1 MKKVKI
7 IKEATWGI
15 FGQLLSACLTLAG
28 IRVITE
34 FASVEHYGQYVLF
47 STFALLIVNVLSG
60 SIFQSFLRLIPEK
73 GKSEALRLS
82 SFIVNVFLKLIF
94 ISLLLFILL
103 DRIILLQISLIFF
116 FVLSEHFIGLFQ
128 SLINIEKKQKKYA
141 LFQITFSL
149 LKPFFAIL
157 FYVFFHQEFISMIL
171 QQFFLSFKAKFR
183 TKDFEDF
190 FNFSKPLIMQK
201 ICGWSLRNVD
211 KYFIAITLG
220 TSSTGKYAPIV
231 GLASMAFIMISRTVE
246 IVLRPYY
253 FEFVSK
259 NKISHSRKVL
269 SYYAISLFICS
280 LLLISFFSTFSL
292 EIVQIFFGSQ
302 FREYH
307 YLLPFLSVSYSFLIF
322 GYLFCN
328 VCLAHKKSWN
338 IFYVEL
344 FAAIPNLILMPI
356 CLINFGIVGS
366 TYALM
371 ISYIVF
377 FISGL
382 IFARKLI

>member
-1 MKKVKI
+1 
-7 IKEATWGI
+7 
-15 FGQLLSACLTLAG
+15 
-28 IRVITE
+28 
-34 FASVEHYGQYVLF
+34 
-47 STFALLIVNVLSG
+47 
-60 SIFQSFLRLIPEK
+60 
-73 GKSEALRLS
+73 
-82 SFIVNVFLKLIF
+82 
-94 ISLLLFILL
+94 
-103 DRIILLQISLIFF
+103 
-116 FVLSEHFIGLFQ
+116 
-128 SLINIEKKQKKYA
+128 
-141 LFQITFSL
+141 
-149 LKPFFAIL
+149 
-157 FYVFFHQEFISMIL
+157 
-171 QQFFLSFKAKFR
+171 
-183 TKDFEDF
+183 
-190 FNFSKPLIMQK
+190 MQK